1 MDDQYQALTN
11 ENSSGYSEDNTAT
24 AANRQHSLTVA
35 DAVSAPAGRA
45 EESTWRRVHW
55 LTPLLQV
62 WQALVIIVVV
72 VLTQSLNNVIMLI
85 KNLRENVPGHPGIL
99 LLVIAVPLAM
109 LALLIIYLYFAW
121 RATSWKITATDVQ
134 YRRGIFFKKHRK
146 IPLDRVQSVDVY
158 RPLAARIFGLGA
170 LRVESAGGQGSRV
183 EIQFLA
189 NKYLDRARREV
200 VARIAG
206 RSLTDETSHQTGAEG
221 LVGTDLFAEDDYH
234 LAADE
239 YEVYRVS
246 PGRLIA
252 SVLLTS
258 EVVWLLIMSLIVVI
272 CVVVLFFMA
281 DLTVEGI
288 AVGSIIPTIISI
300 GIIPLMIL
308 SYAWSRFNSGFN
320 FSANITHDGIRVT
333 SGLLAL
339 KSQTLPPGRI
349 HAIRFLQPL
358 LWRPFG
364 WWQAEVT
371 LAGHGVETSGNQKKQ
386 AADNL
391 LLPVGTLEQAKII
404 LEMAIRDLGINEG
417 AEREKLLQEAF
428 DGRNSDSVASF
439 TTIAKK
445 AQIMDPF
452 ARFRRAFAV
461 TDTVLIYRD
470 GWLRR
475 KVTFAPHERA
485 QSVTTSAGPVQR
497 HLGVAGVRLDLVPGT
512 ATMKVKHLDAQ
523 VAAQLAKDELAASKV
538 RSRVEP
544 NAQWAERMLQ
554 TLRPIGQ

>member
-1 MDDQYQALTN
+1 MGDQYHEVTN
-11 ENSSGYSEDNTAT
+11 ENSSGYSEET
-24 AANRQHSLTVA
+24 AATTADRQHSLTVA
-35 DAVSAPAGRA
+35 DSVSAPAGRVA
-45 EESTWRRVHW
+45 ESAWRRVHW

-85 KNLRENVPGHPGIL
+85 KNLRENVPGHPVIL

-109 LALLIIYLYFAW
+109 LTLLIIYLYFAW
-121 RATSWKITATDVQ
+121 RATSWIVTATDVQ

-189 NKYLDRARREV
+189 NKYLDQARREV

-206 RSLTDETSHQTGAEG
+206 RPLPSEHSPQQRGQG
-221 LVGTDLFAEDDYH
+221 LAGTALFAEDDYH

-258 EVVWLLIMSLIVVI
+258 QTVWLLLMALIVAVGAI
-272 CVVVLFFMA
+272 VLFIMA
-281 DLTVEGI
+281 DLTVQGI
-288 AVGSIIPTIISI
+288 VAGSIIPTIISI

-371 LAGHGVETSGNQKKQ
+371 LAGHGVETSGDQKKQ

-404 LEMAIRDLGINEG
+404 LDMAIRDLGINEG
-417 AEREKLLQEAF
+417 AESEKLLQTAF
-428 DGRNSDSVASF
+428 NGKNSDSVGSF
-439 TTIAKK
+439 ISIGKK
-445 AQIMDPF
+445 AKLLDPF
-452 ARFRRAFAV
+452 ARLRRAFAA

-485 QSVTTSAGPVQR
+485 QSVTTSAGPLQR
-497 HLGVAGVRLDLVPGT
+497 HLGLAGVRLDLVPGT
-512 ATMKVKHLDAQ
+512 ATMKVPHLDAQ
-523 VAAQLAKDELAASKV
+523 VAAQLASDELAASKV
-538 RSRVEP
+538 RSKVEP

-554 TLRPIGQ
+554 TLRPSM